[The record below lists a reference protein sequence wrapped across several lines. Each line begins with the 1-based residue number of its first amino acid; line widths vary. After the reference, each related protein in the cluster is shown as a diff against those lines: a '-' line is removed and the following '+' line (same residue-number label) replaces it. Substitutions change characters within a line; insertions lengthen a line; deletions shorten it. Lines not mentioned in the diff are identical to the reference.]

1 MPDLR
6 PGRLAA
12 AVDLKDALSGLALA
26 GVGVWFAV
34 TALRRLSLGSANAMG
49 PGYFPLMV
57 AIGLTL
63 LGLAIALKAIGR
75 ATPEDRYVGP
85 RALACILAAPLVFA
99 FGVAPLG
106 FVPAVALTGF
116 VASYGSTK
124 MRLGFALAL
133 TAGLTALST
142 LVFVQLLQMPVQLF
156 GPLLGF

>member
-6 PGRLAA
+6 SGRLAA
-12 AVDLKDALSGLALA
+12 AVDLKDALSGLALM
-26 GVGVWFAV
+26 GVGVWFGV

-57 AIGLTL
+57 AIGLTI
-63 LGLAIALKAIGR
+63 LGLVIALRSIGR
-75 ATPEDRYVGP
+75 ATREDSYVGP
-85 RALACILAAPLVFA
+85 RALACILVAPVLFA

-116 VASYGSTK
+116 VAAFGSTL
-124 MRLGFALAL
+124 MTLRFALAL